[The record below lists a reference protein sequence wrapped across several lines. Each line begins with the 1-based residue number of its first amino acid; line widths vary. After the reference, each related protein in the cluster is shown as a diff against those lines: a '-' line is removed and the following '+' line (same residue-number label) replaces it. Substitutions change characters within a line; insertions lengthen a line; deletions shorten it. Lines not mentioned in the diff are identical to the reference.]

1 MRARVKERALCRNGP
16 QRQQQ
21 QQRRRRGRK
30 RHQRQ
35 RYRPEKKSPGRR
47 SWGPGRPG
55 RPGQPRPEHPGPQRH
70 GRLRGPE
77 LWRGFGRELYGAR
90 GLLQL
95 WGLVRLQW
103 RRQQQHGPG
112 LTKLVL
118 EPAVPPQILNA
129 VPEVSSA
136 PQPPSLARMHQL
148 SAVLFHT
155 AVGPFPNIFRPVSL
169 SLTFPDCLS
178 QPKISWE
185 R

>member
-1 MRARVKERALCRNGP
+1 MVRARVKERALCRNGP
-16 QRQQQ
+16 QRQ

-70 GRLRGPE
+70 GGLRGPE
-77 LWRGFGRELYGAR
+77 LWRGFGRELHGAR

-136 PQPPSLARMHQL
+136 PQPPSLARVHQL